1 MVKKASALTA
11 AERLQ
16 EASLLAQQ
24 ARGSLWDKIS
34 PPGLIVAVIIK
45 TLDGTAIE
53 VMVNL
58 GALEGSDIGTG
69 PLVKALHAA
78 VEGYAEKLPSLVK
91 LPAEKPS

>member
-1 MVKKASALTA
+1 MDEKTHPLAA
-11 AERLQ
+11 AERLH

-24 ARGSLWDKIS
+24 ARSLLWNKIN

-58 GALEGSDIGTG
+58 GTLEGNDIGTG

-78 VEGYAEKLPSLVK
+78 VEGYAEKLPSLVR
-91 LPAEKPS
+91 LPTEKPS

>member
-1 MVKKASALTA
+1 MAEKMHPLAA
-11 AERLQ
+11 AERLH

-24 ARGSLWDKIS
+24 ARGSLWDKIN
-34 PPGLIVAVIIK
+34 PPAIIVAVAIK

-58 GALEGSDIGTG
+58 GVIEGSDVGTG

-78 VEGYAEKLPSLVK
+78 VEGYAEKLPGLVK
-91 LPAEKPS
+91 LPTEKPS